1 MEIITPLD
9 ASQDDSKIRL
19 YRRMLFCVEGNKSV
33 GAQVAAINDKLYVGL
48 GKFWRQDG
56 WKANRWAPGKKG
68 SHIFLTAEQYRALA
82 SAVPK
87 ISTAVQLVEDLIHIS
102 TNEFED
108 ISVTSATVA
117 NAGSGT
123 VVSGTKL
130 ASLSAESVPAAA
142 DTTTANDDDEPISAD
157 RGTDACDGE
166 LQELREPSASQ
177 DKDKKTQDVSSAT
190 TKRKRGR
197 PSKVSGQEGVTP
209 KASKSKTRK
218 TDSVAADA
226 TAAPAGAAAA
236 ADATTAP
243 ADLVLSRG
251 TSADVVLS
259 RGTSADV
266 VLETGAS
273 SV

>member
-1 MEIITPLD
+1 MEINTPLD

-19 YRRMLFCVEGNKSV
+19 YRRMLFCVVDNKSV
-33 GAQVAAINDKLYVGL
+33 GAQVTAINDKLYVGL

-68 SHIFLTAEQYRALA
+68 SHIFLTVDQYRALA

-130 ASLSAESVPAAA
+130 ASLSAESVPAA
-142 DTTTANDDDEPISAD
+142 DTTTADDDKEPISAD

-166 LQELREPSASQ
+166 LQELRELSASQ

-226 TAAPAGAAAA
+226 TTAPAGAAAA
-236 ADATTAP
+236 AAAELQQTAP
-243 ADLVLSRG
+243 ADL
-251 TSADVVLS
+251 VLS

>member
-1 MEIITPLD
+1 MEINTPLD

-19 YRRMLFCVEGNKSV
+19 YRRMLFCVEDNKSI
-33 GAQVAAINDKLYVGL
+33 GAQVTAINDKLYVGL

-68 SHIFLTAEQYRALA
+68 SHIFLTVDQFRALA
-82 SAVPK
+82 AALPK

-108 ISVTSATVA
+108 ISITSATVA

-123 VVSGTKL
+123 VVSGTEP
-130 ASLSAESVPAAA
+130 ASLSAESAPAVDTTAA
-142 DTTTANDDDEPISAD
+142 DNDNEPISD
-157 RGTDACDGE
+157 NRGTDACDGE
-166 LQELREPSASQ
+166 LQELSASQ
-177 DKDKKTQDVSSAT
+177 DKKTQDVSSAT

-218 TDSVAADA
+218 TDSVATVA

-236 ADATTAP
+236 AAAADANTAP

-251 TSADVVLS
+251 TSADVVLET
-259 RGTSADV
+259 GASADV

>member
-1 MEIITPLD
+1 
-9 ASQDDSKIRL
+9 
-19 YRRMLFCVEGNKSV
+19 MLFCVEGNKSV

-177 DKDKKTQDVSSAT
+177 DKDKDKKTQDVSSAT

-218 TDSVAADA
+218 TDSGAADA

-251 TSADVVLS
+251 TSADVVL
-259 RGTSADV
+259 
-266 VLETGAS
+266 ETGAS